1 MTDSSSYL
9 SLIVVAYNSDFYLN
23 RLLDSIEENNDL
35 IGLQLVIVDNSDRTV
50 FYNSFDDYSFR
61 IDYYPMNENVGF
73 GMANNLGVEKS
84 IYSNVCLINLDAY
97 ITVPLSF
104 VTRSILK
111 HPRCLLGGDMYDE
124 FMNRKKAYGR
134 FPDSLDILFFPSR
147 TYRVNNIS
155 FCKEFAVDWIE
166 ASLLAFTKETW
177 VELGG
182 FSQEIFMYGE
192 DLLLC
197 SNARKL
203 NISRLIDSTIKYVHT
218 GGYDDS
224 KLGNV
229 LKGFQYYLHDNRG
242 FNFFLLRLAFNSS
255 IYIKFFIFFILS
267 FFMGSYEVKY
277 KSITRNFFYK

>member
-155 FCKEFAVDWIE
+155 FCKEF
-166 ASLLAFTKETW
+166 S
-177 VELGG
+177 
-182 FSQEIFMYGE
+182 
-192 DLLLC
+192 
-197 SNARKL
+197 
-203 NISRLIDSTIKYVHT
+203 
-218 GGYDDS
+218 
-224 KLGNV
+224 
-229 LKGFQYYLHDNRG
+229 
-242 FNFFLLRLAFNSS
+242 
-255 IYIKFFIFFILS
+255 
-267 FFMGSYEVKY
+267 
-277 KSITRNFFYK
+277 